1 MKLFKK
7 LISLTLVLVMILAMS
22 MSNRVDVSASMIN
35 LEEVERYLV
44 LDNYSNEKL
53 SSVPLEDIILNL
65 YDSNGQK
72 VEIEKNAKKIW
83 LYSGNDKDGVEE
95 YKLFN
100 VDQKDQVLD
109 LSQYK
114 NTIQFDLQM
123 IVGNGEQ
130 LDKENKRYIIH
141 VFLSENFDDELD
153 FEVYAQY
160 KDKGNTKVEISKKD
174 YSTASQDIPY
184 IGNVPIK
191 MFGYYTNKTIECDKA
206 LFNLISKK
214 SKHPDIKLEVYN
226 YNEYLENKKN
236 NSETNKPITNKILNQ
251 DMSLMTSGYEF
262 KNDTNL
268 FVLVYYYKG
277 IQVDL
282 NVVGIVVAGGY
293 IHYEANIYKDE
304 NGSLQNAANN
314 INESE
319 DTTRKTL
326 YNIELK
332 EGYSI
337 DENYNFAFKVKG
349 TGKIDKDF
357 SEVALKAVEG
367 NYNSIDEVGNVQDIK
382 AQLFSEKGYSRN
394 YSKSVDFT
402 IFFPNGTFA
411 DGNVKHIS
419 VKVVPYKD
427 TMQDY
432 TDSPI
437 IGAKDPWFRVNGAIQ
452 NENTLDTYTVENGKS
467 INMDTL
473 YGYGYQTIF
482 INDKNVDLSKLKPTF
497 WLGSSERVETYIG
510 TKQLSGKNVQDFSNG
525 SKIYSTIIDDHTKNY
540 NVTFVKKESG
550 PKLYVNGPSS
560 RAIFLDEYFEYK
572 HDILIANVGDKP
584 LTGLKVKLDA
594 TNVKLD
600 DYWTVG
606 GNNND
611 TLDAFTTT
619 TVNSKYGQLNN
630 LAKIRLLPDG
640 DGEIKGTLTIS
651 ADGQEDQVIKL
662 SGRASNPTIITDKL
676 DNAVKYVP
684 YSYLVSTDNMNDW
697 NSVKFSLESGTLPEG
712 LTLNENTGEIYGVAQ
727 ESGTY
732 SFRVKATY
740 GRSDYFEPSYQDL
753 TLTVDDNTNK
763 NVFEASDEGYTIKKA
778 IGEEVGTYNYVLD
791 ELEDTVFTSYGEND
805 NFVDVWINGQ
815 KLDVSEYERESG
827 STKLTIKKQT
837 LEKRVRPGNN
847 TIAQE
852 FREEKGD
859 KNSKLRRTA
868 QNFVVRDKTQLNKVI
883 NLISKIPS
891 KVTLNNK
898 QQIVD
903 ARKAYNQLSATD
915 KKDVTNYDR
924 LVQAEKAIAQLE
936 KIQADMNEAKKVDK
950 LIDLIP
956 TKVTLKDRQSVEN
969 ARNAYNNLSSSQKE
983 YVTKYQKLLSAEET
997 ILSLEKEDETIHNVT
1012 FVGILKDKKGNSL
1025 SDKIVELH
1033 STVKSGKT
1041 DENGSF
1047 LFNSVDFGKH
1057 TIYVKDA
1064 KGNMIAQK
1072 EFEIRE
1078 GKEMSIVNDII
1089 TVDNHSIFTLNI
1101 VLDGNKLIF
1110 NKIEKG
1116 NKAPTIEVKY
1126 GEELV
1131 NGISITNHSK
1141 NRKNGLKT
1149 GDETKVLMWVS
1160 LSIMSLIVILMILRF
1175 YLTKKKII

>member
-22 MSNRVDVSASMIN
+22 ISSRIDVNASMIN

-53 SSVPLEDIILNL
+53 SSVPLEDIISNL

-72 VEIEKNAKKIW
+72 VEIEKGVEKVWQYI
-83 LYSGNDKDGVEE
+83 GNDKDGVEE

-100 VDQKDQVLD
+100 IGQKNQVLD

-114 NTIQFDLQM
+114 NTMQFDLQM
-123 IVGNGEQ
+123 IIGNGEQ
-130 LDKENKRYIIH
+130 LDKENKRYVIH
-141 VFLSENFDDELD
+141 VFLSENFDDELN

-214 SKHPDIKLEVYN
+214 AKHPDIKLEIYN
-226 YNEYLENKKN
+226 YNDYLENKKN

-268 FVLVYYYKG
+268 FVLAYYYKG
-277 IQVDL
+277 VQVDL
-282 NVVGIVVAGGY
+282 NVVGVVVAGGY
-293 IHYEANIYKDE
+293 IHYEVNMYKDE
-304 NGSLQNAANN
+304 NGNLQNVANN
-314 INESE
+314 INESA
-319 DTTRKTL
+319 DTARKTL
-326 YNIELK
+326 YNIELS
-332 EGYSI
+332 EGYST
-337 DENYNFAFKVKG
+337 DDNYNFALKVKG

-357 SEVALKAVEG
+357 SEVAQKAVEG
-367 NYNSIDEVGNVQDIK
+367 NYNSIEEVDNVQDIK
-382 AQLFSEKGYSRN
+382 DQLFSEKGYSRN
-394 YSKSVDFT
+394 YSKGVDFT
-402 IFFPNGTFA
+402 IFFPNGTFD
-411 DGNVKHIS
+411 DGDVKHIS

-427 TMQDY
+427 NMLDY
-432 TDSPI
+432 TDSPV
-437 IGAKDPWFRVNGAIQ
+437 IGAKDPWFRINGAIQ
-452 NENTLDTYTVENGKS
+452 NDKTLDTYVVENGKS

-510 TKQLSGKNVQDFSNG
+510 TKQLSGENVQDFSNE

-651 ADGQEDQVIKL
+651 ADGQEDQIIKL
-662 SGRASNPTIITDKL
+662 SGRASNPSIITNKL

-697 NSVKFSLESGTLPEG
+697 NSVKFSKESGTLPEG
-712 LTLNENTGEIYGVAQ
+712 LTLDENTGEIYGVAQ
-727 ESGTY
+727 KSGTY

-763 NVFEASDEGYTIKKA
+763 NVFEASDEGYKIKKA
-778 IGEEVGTYNYVLD
+778 IGEELGTYNYVLD

-805 NFVDVWINGQ
+805 NFIDLWINGQ
-815 KLDVSEYERESG
+815 KVDVSEYERESG
-827 STKLTIKKQT
+827 STKITIKKQT
-837 LEKRVRPGNN
+837 LEKYVRPGSN

-852 FREEKGD
+852 FREEKGN
-859 KNSKLRRTA
+859 KKSELRRTS
-868 QNFVVRDKTQLNKVI
+868 QNFVVRDKTQLNNVI

-898 QQIVD
+898 QQIEN

-915 KKDVTNYDR
+915 KKDVTNYNR
-924 LVQAEKAIAQLE
+924 LVQAEDAIAQLE
-936 KIQADMNEAKKVDK
+936 KMQSDMNEANKVDQ

-956 TKVTLKDRQSVEN
+956 TKVTLNDKQSVEN
-969 ARNAYNNLSSSQKE
+969 ARNAYNNLSASQKE
-983 YVTKYQKLLSAEET
+983 YVTKYQKLLTSEET
-997 ILSLEKEDETIHNVT
+997 ILSLEKNDESIHNVT
-1012 FVGILKDKKGNSL
+1012 FVGILKDKKGNAL
-1025 SDKIVELH
+1025 SDKLIELH
-1033 STVKSGKT
+1033 STVKTGKT

-1047 LFNSVDFGKH
+1047 LFSGVDFGKH

-1064 KGNMIAQK
+1064 KGNTIAQK

-1078 GKEMSIVNDII
+1078 GKEMSVSNDII

-1101 VLDGNKLIF
+1101 VMDGNQLTF
-1110 NKIEKG
+1110 SKIEEG
-1116 NKAPTIEVKY
+1116 NKAPKIEVKY

-1131 NGISITNHSK
+1131 SGISITNHTKS
-1141 NRKNGLKT
+1141 RKNSLKT
-1149 GDETKVLMWVS
+1149 GDETNGLIWTS
-1160 LSIMSLIVILMILRF
+1160 LLIISFIVILMILRV
-1175 YLTKKKII
+1175 YLTKKRIN